1 MNASLSHG
9 ERMNKL
15 VPMNALQQ
23 TPPLMD
29 KKVWAKPALDI
40 LPIESAEHG
49 VTGLSDGI
57 HKQRSH

>member
-1 MNASLSHG
+1 
-9 ERMNKL
+9 MNKL